1 MGRKKRGVNV
11 LKPFCYYCEKEFENA
26 NILLQHQKN
35 RHFACKL
42 CTRKFSTAS
51 SLQTH
56 MNQVHGQSLPKV
68 SNAIAGRDRVD
79 INIYGMDEV
88 PVEIIEDRIAKKI
101 NKKKA
106 KMDNELKKAFGID
119 LDDAKF
125 NIADYEVPE
134 PRPRKMNRSEPDI
147 FRQIPPPMMGA
158 PPPGFPGPGGMP
170 MPPPPGMFAYP
181 PGMPPRPPMGIA
193 PPPGYRMP
201 HPMHGRPPMMQ
212 PPQEGG
218 KPQLNED
225 EEGSAHSAGK

>member
-11 LKPFCYYCEKEFENA
+11 LKPFCYYCEKEFENV

-56 MNQVHGQSLPKV
+56 MNQVHGQSIQKV

-88 PVEIIEDRIAKKI
+88 PVDIIEDRIAKKI

-106 KMDNELKKAFGID
+106 KLRYLKQNAEAHKGQRE
-119 LDDAKF
+119 KKKKMSQR
-125 NIADYEVPE
+125 E
-134 PRPRKMNRSEPDI
+134 RKRS
-147 FRQIPPPMMGA
+147 RC
-158 PPPGFPGPGGMP
+158 
-170 MPPPPGMFAYP
+170 
-181 PGMPPRPPMGIA
+181 
-193 PPPGYRMP
+193 
-201 HPMHGRPPMMQ
+201 
-212 PPQEGG
+212 
-218 KPQLNED
+218 
-225 EEGSAHSAGK
+225 